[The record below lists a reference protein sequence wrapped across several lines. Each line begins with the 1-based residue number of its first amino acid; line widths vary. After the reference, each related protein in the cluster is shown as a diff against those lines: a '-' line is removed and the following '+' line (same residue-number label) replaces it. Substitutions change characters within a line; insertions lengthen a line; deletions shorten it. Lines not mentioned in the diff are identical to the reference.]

1 MTLTGVIK
9 SISTLEK
16 TNIIYLE
23 SCRRCFPAGVVLKAT
38 EYYEEKIYY
47 IMDFKSHLVVKD
59 CPVVSN
65 ICAVC

>member
-9 SISTLEK
+9 AISTLEK

-23 SCRRCFPAGVVLKAT
+23 SCRRCCPAGVVLKAT
-38 EYYEEKIYY
+38 ECYQEIYY
-47 IMDFKSHLVVKD
+47 IMNFKSHLVVKD

>member
-9 SISTLEK
+9 AISTLEK

-38 EYYEEKIYY
+38 EYYEEKFI
-47 IMDFKSHLVVKD
+47 ISWIL
-59 CPVVSN
+59 N
-65 ICAVC
+65 LIWW